1 MGRSIL
7 KFHKPKQAVILAGGA
22 GTRLMPLTKY
32 NPKPLIDIN
41 GKPFISYLLDVLEKN
56 NFKEVIILTGYQGKK
71 FEKAYEKL
79 NRYKFKLTIFN
90 SPIKFETASRL
101 KVIEN
106 YLDDTFFL
114 LYGDN
119 YLDIKFDEIWNEL
132 KNSKKKSQMIVYRND
147 DRYSTSNIDLDKK
160 NNVINYDK
168 TRKNKKLKYVDLGF
182 FILQKNVLKNI
193 SANKFNISLQRII
206 KDLIRE
212 KNLHAFITLHK
223 YYSISNLDRFH
234 LTKKYFNNMKSYIFL
249 DRDGVINI
257 KPQKGKYVRNWSEWK
272 WKKNIFKAFS
282 FLKSKSLRVIV
293 VTNQAGIS
301 LGKLSLSDLNTIHK
315 KMISEIEANGGE
327 IEDVIF
333 CPHHWDENCFCRKP
347 EPGMLIQAQKLYDL
361 NLPTS
366 LFIGDQNSDESAA
379 KKVNLPFY
387 YLSGRKDL
395 YKLLLEIYDK

>member
-41 GKPFISYLLDVLEKN
+41 GKPFISHLLDVLEKN

-90 SPIKFETASRL
+90 SPKKFETASRL

-147 DRYSTSNIDLDKK
+147 DRNSTSNIDLDKK

-223 YYSISNLDRFH
+223 YYSISNLDRLH

-249 DRDGVINI
+249 
-257 KPQKGKYVRNWSEWK
+257 
-272 WKKNIFKAFS
+272 
-282 FLKSKSLRVIV
+282 
-293 VTNQAGIS
+293 
-301 LGKLSLSDLNTIHK
+301 H
-315 KMISEIEANGGE
+315 
-327 IEDVIF
+327 
-333 CPHHWDENCFCRKP
+333 
-347 EPGMLIQAQKLYDL
+347 
-361 NLPTS
+361 
-366 LFIGDQNSDESAA
+366 
-379 KKVNLPFY
+379 
-387 YLSGRKDL
+387 RKD
-395 YKLLLEIYDK
+395 